1 MLQMEIQFYI
11 PLCNC
16 EGCFRDSTQSF
27 LMETETF
34 DVCDYHY
41 KELMVVNDSNIE
53 EVNRQVTM
61 TPLAKALEYRE
72 EMFQYNSKQ

>member
-1 MLQMEIQFYI
+1 
-11 PLCNC
+11 
-16 EGCFRDSTQSF
+16 
-27 LMETETF
+27 METETF

-41 KELMVVNDSNIE
+41 KELMVVDDSSIE

-72 EMFQYNSKQ
+72 EIFQYNSKQ